1 MTRPPAM
8 GGRLFGV
15 LAGIKPLQGVTE
27 RVCSGSREFIYVAQ
41 GLFKI
46 AAPPVH
52 FMGGPG
58 FG

>member
-1 MTRPPAM
+1 M

-46 AAPPVH
+46 AAPRVH
-52 FMGGPG
+52 FMGGPD